1 MASMKSES
9 SNLYNRSMKNL
20 LLSITSLFIMT
31 VLQSQESYLLVG
43 TYTGGKSKGIYV
55 YKFNSATGTALLAD
69 SAITENP
76 SYLAVS
82 PNQQFVY
89 AVNENGNEQGNGGR
103 ITAFSFDKKTGRL
116 TELNH
121 QSSGG
126 NHPCYVAVDK
136 TGKWVVAGNYSSGT
150 LAVFPVRKDGSLEAA
165 SQVIQH
171 EGHSVNT
178 DRQAGPHVHS
188 TVFSPDNKFL
198 FVADLGLDKIM
209 TYTFNNKTGKLT
221 PAPVPYTEVDP
232 GDGPR
237 HLAFHPSGKYAY
249 LATEMSGG
257 VEVFN
262 YLKHGQLEFVQHMS
276 ALSPDYSGPADG
288 ADIHV
293 SPDGKFLYSSTR
305 GQSNNIAIFSINP
318 GSGMITYRGL
328 QSTLGKTP
336 RNFNFDPTGN
346 FLLAAN
352 QNSEEI
358 VIFKRDKTTGL
369 LQDSGGRITVGKP
382 VCLTWITFK

>member
-1 MASMKSES
+1 MKH
-9 SNLYNRSMKNL
+9 L
-20 LLSITSLFIMT
+20 LLSIATLFAMT
-31 VLQSQESYLLVG
+31 VVQSQESYLIVG

-55 YKFNSATGTALLAD
+55 YKFNSTTGTAVLAD

-76 SYLAVS
+76 SYIAVS
-82 PNQQFVY
+82 PNQRFVY
-89 AVNENGNEQGNGGR
+89 AVNENGNEQGNGGG
-103 ITAFSFDKKTGRL
+103 ITAFSFDKKTGKL

-121 QSSGG
+121 QSSLG

-136 TGKWVVAGNYSSGT
+136 TGKWVVVGNYSSGT
-150 LAVFPVRKDGSLEAA
+150 LAVFPVRKDGSLDAA
-165 SQVIQH
+165 SQVIRH
-171 EGHSVNT
+171 EGHSVNS
-178 DRQAGPHVHS
+178 DRQAGPHVHC
-188 TVFSPDNKFL
+188 TIFSPDNKFL
-198 FVADLGLDKIM
+198 FVADLGLDKVM
-209 TYTFNNKTGKLT
+209 TYTFDNKTGKLA

-276 ALSPDYSGPADG
+276 ALPPDYSGPADG

-318 GSGMITYRGL
+318 GSGMIVYEGH

-369 LQDSGGRITVGKP
+369 LQDNGGRIAVGKP
-382 VCLTWITFK
+382 VCVQWISAK